1 MLPGWGSNMAGIFG
15 TAEGTSQAMADMQ
28 RAAQTQGQQLQNQQ
42 AALQLQEQQRMSQ
55 LMAQAATNPEEAKKS
70 PADKMEDMANLA
82 LSAGLTAS
90 GSKLATDAAAVRL
103 KEAQTLHANAQ
114 TFEQQSLAAK
124 TELDT
129 VTRLLQGVNDQAS
142 WDAANGLFEQITGRK
157 SPFKGMEYNPV
168 VVSSLQQSALS
179 LKDKLDLAIKQQ
191 RANSQQ
197 ANDESNIS
205 FRNFRKGILEQ
216 DLQIKQN
223 REDRLRK
230 TGGKNADIGA
240 PGKGELDHAADVIQA
255 AYPDLPQDE
264 INSAAY
270 TVAARARALRKTTPG
285 LDADAA
291 TQRALLES
299 RARFQTVNDSYRIL
313 GVAVPGTSRKET
325 HFASTGNAPRGTPGT
340 PQPVPTDKNKLVKGQ
355 TYRSSSGQVG
365 TWNGESFDLQSSDGE
380 EE

>member
-1 MLPGWGSNMAGIFG
+1 MAGIFG
-15 TAEGTSQAMADMQ
+15 SAAGTSQAMADMQ

-42 AALQLQEQQRMSQ
+42 AALQLQEQQKMSQ
-55 LMAQAATNPEEAKKS
+55 MMAQAATNPREAAKS
-70 PADKMEDMANLA
+70 PADKMEDMAQLA
-82 LSAGLTAS
+82 LNAGLTAS
-90 GSKLATDAAAVRL
+90 GSKLATDAAGVRL
-103 KEAQTLHANAQ
+103 KEAQSRHANAQ
-114 TFEQQSLAAK
+114 TFEQQSTAAK
-124 TELDT
+124 AELDT

-142 WDAANGLFEQITGRK
+142 WDAANGLFEQIMGRK
-157 SPFKGMEYNPV
+157 SPFQGMEYNPA

-205 FRNFRKGILEQ
+205 FRKFREGVLAQ
-216 DLQIKQN
+216 DLRIKQS

-240 PGKGELDHAADVIQA
+240 PGKSELDHASDLVQE

-264 INSAAY
+264 LNSAAY

-291 TQRALLES
+291 TERALLES
-299 RARFQTVNDSYRIL
+299 RAQFQTVNDSYHIL
-313 GVAVPGTSRKET
+313 GVPVPGTSRKET
-325 HFASTGNAPRGTPGT
+325 HFSRTGKAPRGNPGT
-340 PQPVPTDKNKLVKGQ
+340 PQPVPADKGKLVKGQ
-355 TYRSSSGQVG
+355 TYRSASGQVG
-365 TWNGESFDLQSSDGE
+365 TWNGESFDLQDTADMGDE
-380 EE
+380 E